1 MLNCINSKIY
11 LYSCSL
17 LKNMDDYII
26 RMKRILKIAFK
37 VRLIMY
43 SRNIKTLLLIVYA

>member
-17 LKNMDDYII
+17 FKNMDDYII
-26 RMKRILKIAFK
+26 RMKRIFKIVFK
-37 VRLIMY
+37 VRFIMY
-43 SRNIKTLLLIVYA
+43 SRNIKILLFIVYV